1 MSAAQQEPLLNLMS
15 PDVLRNPYPSFD
27 RLRAAEPVHRLP
39 LGFVVLS
46 RYDDVSLVLKDKRFG
61 KTFAERMTLRNGP
74 AIMDEPVF
82 RSMSKWMMWVN
93 PPDHT
98 RLRGLVTKAFVA
110 RRMEDMRPRIQAQVD
125 AIIDKM
131 EKKGGGDLIADF
143 AFALPVGV
151 ICDMLGIPPD
161 DVPMFIGAVANAAKL
176 LDPVMLS
183 RGEIDEANGHF
194 QNMADYFARLFE
206 QRRRAPGSD
215 LTSHLLAAEEAGDKL
230 SMEELTANM
239 IQLFSAGH
247 ETSINLIGNGLLAL
261 AQHPDQ
267 LELLRNNP
275 SLTDNAVEEM
285 LRYDSPVQAAGRDA
299 MEDVDVG
306 GVKLAKGEAIVCLLG
321 AANRDPAVFPNPHKL
336 DITRANTKH
345 VSFGGGSHF
354 CIGAQLAR
362 IEAQVAFETLLRRLP
377 HLKIQNTEAP
387 DWRMMFV
394 IRGMNVLPATW

>member
-1 MSAAQQEPLLNLMS
+1 MTDQAEPLLNLLS
-15 PDVLRNPYPSFD
+15 SDVLRNPYPSFD

-39 LGFVVLS
+39 LGFIVLS
-46 RYDDVSLVLKDKRFG
+46 RYEDVNFVLKDKRFG
-61 KTFAERMTLRNGP
+61 KTFAERMTLRAGP
-74 AIMDEPVF
+74 QIMEEPVF

-110 RRMEDMRPRIQAQVD
+110 RRMEDMRPRIQAMVD
-125 AIIDKM
+125 GIIDRM
-131 EKKGGGDLIADF
+131 QKKDGGDLIRDF

-151 ICDMLGIPPD
+151 ICDMLGIPEA

-183 RGEIDEANGHF
+183 REDIDEANGHF
-194 QNMADYFARLFE
+194 RSMADYFAHLFE
-206 QRRRAPGSD
+206 RRRAAPGND

-230 SMEELTANM
+230 TMEELTANM

-247 ETSINLIGNGLLAL
+247 ETSINLLGNGLLAL
-261 AQHPDQ
+261 FRHPEQ
-267 LELLRNNP
+267 LKLLREDP
-275 SLTDNAVEEM
+275 SLAPNAVEEL

-299 MEDVDVG
+299 MEDVEVG
-306 GVKLAKGEAIVCLLG
+306 GVKLTRGEPIVCLLG
-321 AANRDPAVFPNPHKL
+321 AANRDPAVFLDPARL
-336 DITRANTKH
+336 DIRRTNTRH
-345 VSFGGGSHF
+345 LSFGGGSHF

-362 IEAQVAFETLLRRLP
+362 IEAEVALVTLLRRLP
-377 HLKIQNTEAP
+377 NLRVENPDAP

-394 IRGMNVLPATW
+394 IRGLNSLPATW

>member
-1 MSAAQQEPLLNLMS
+1 MTDTTPLLNLMS
-15 PDVLRNPYPSFD
+15 PDVLRDPYPSFD

-39 LGFVVLS
+39 LGFIVLS
-46 RYDDVSLVLKDKRFG
+46 RYDDVNFVLRDKRFG
-61 KTFAERMTLRNGP
+61 KTFAERMVLRAGP
-74 AIMDEPVF
+74 AIMEEPVF

-110 RRMEDMRPRIQAQVD
+110 RRMEDMRPRIQSMVD
-125 AIIDKM
+125 GIIDRM
-131 EKKGGGDLIADF
+131 AKKGGGDLIADF
-143 AFALPVGV
+143 AFALPVAV
-151 ICDMLGIPPD
+151 ICDMLGIPES

-183 RGEIDEANGHF
+183 REDIDEANGHF

-206 QRRRAPGSD
+206 QRRTAPGSD
-215 LTSHLLAAEEAGDKL
+215 LTSHLLAAEEAGNKL

-247 ETSINLIGNGLLAL
+247 ETSINLLGNGLLAL
-261 AQHPDQ
+261 FRHPDQ
-267 LELLRNNP
+267 LKLLREDP
-275 SLTDNAVEEM
+275 SLISNAVEEL

-299 MEDVDVG
+299 MEDVEVG
-306 GVKLAKGEAIVCLLG
+306 GVKLAKGEPIVCLLG
-321 AANRDPAVFPNPHKL
+321 AANRDPEAFPAPTRL
-336 DITRANTKH
+336 DLRRANTKH

-362 IEAQVAFETLLRRLP
+362 IEAEVALATLLRRLP
-377 HLKIQNTEAP
+377 HLKIENLDAP

-394 IRGMNVLPATW
+394 IRGLNSLPATW